1 MKEKRKKKTKNK
13 YRKELWGTEAIVI
26 LLIYSDKLSY
36 KELNDF
42 VGHLS

>member
-1 MKEKRKKKTKNK
+1 MKEKRKKTNK
-13 YRKELWGTEAIVI
+13 YRKEQWGTEAIVI

-42 VGHLS
+42 VGDLS